1 MQKPIL
7 TSLTR
12 IAGFDARPPDVG
24 EIPRQRWAEGD
35 YVVGEVL
42 GGTGFPSE
50 VEHASGRMVEV
61 VPSDLIVGALGRR
74 TATLRIVG
82 DWRAVDDDRLDALTV
97 SGVLGRCTSAAI
109 PPPPMSKL
117 RYVGH
122 ALRDGERVT
131 MSGCV
136 DRSTSAELTAPVV
149 LLTGTSMQAGKTT
162 TGKALI
168 RRLKRMGVRVTGTKL
183 TGVGRYRDIL
193 SFADAGADH
202 VLDFVDAGLPS
213 SATEK
218 GVYEDALRQLL
229 SMIAATEPDVVIAEA
244 GASPLEPYNGET
256 AIRILGDRVRLTV
269 LSASD
274 PYAVAGVIQAFGSSP
289 DLVAGWAASNSAAIE
304 LVDRLTGL
312 PAVSALDPNAGPLL
326 DQLLID
332 KLGITSPAA
341 MSSPTA
347 T

>member
-1 MQKPIL
+1 MPKPIL

-12 IAGFDARPPDVG
+12 IAGFDSRPAGVEAIAR
-24 EIPRQRWAEGD
+24 EAWAEGD
-35 YVVGEVL
+35 YVVAEVL
-42 GGTGFPSE
+42 AGGSSPYE
-50 VEHASGRMVEV
+50 IEHPSGRMVEV
-61 VPSDLIVGALGRR
+61 VPTNLIIGALGRR
-74 TATLRIVG
+74 TATLRLVG

-109 PPPPMSKL
+109 PQPPMAKL

-122 ALRDGERVT
+122 AIRDGERVT

-136 DRSTSAELTAPVV
+136 DRSAAGELTAPVV

-213 SATEK
+213 SATDEDI
-218 GVYEDALRQLL
+218 YEAALRQLL

-256 AIRILGDRVRLTV
+256 AIRILGDRVRLTI

-274 PYAVAGVIQAFGSSP
+274 PYAAAGVIQAFGSAP
-289 DLVAGWAASNSAAIE
+289 DMVGGWAASTSAAVE
-304 LVDRLTGL
+304 LVDKLTGL
-312 PAVSALDPNAGPLL
+312 PAVSALDPNAGPIL
-326 DQLLID
+326 DALLID
-332 KLGITSPAA
+332 KLGLEPSRD
-341 MSSPTA
+341 
-347 T
+347 